1 MKPYQYTKSALRTN
15 KTLQST
21 GTDHQLGFILLH
33 LIKMLELVLTHY
45 SITISYIR
53 SRHAAPAGS
62 ADRAGLLLGLAVLH
76 AELPGLGPHAG
87 LLPPAFHQDQ
97 LEHHPGRVQRAR

>member
-21 GTDHQLGFILLH
+21 GIDHQLGFILLH
-33 LIKMLELVLTHY
+33 LIKMLKLVLTHY
-45 SITISYIR
+45 IITISYFR
-53 SRHAAPAGS
+53 SRHAASAGPP
-62 ADRAGLLLGLAVLH
+62 DRASLLLRLALLP
-76 AELPGLGPHAG
+76 AELPGLDPHAG
-87 LLPPAFHQDQ
+87 LLPPALHQDQ